1 MKKRKVVKSTKRS
14 YKRKSLKIT
23 EKFMTFIRS
32 SMMVENVNHDEVLKT
47 IQLTN
52 PSLDD
57 VQAVLLETTNLIKD
71 YKENY
76 GNKQMV
82 VTTELSKIYNK
93 PDSVEKAELVTL
105 VDFLAHPTTNQ
116 SGIFTT
122 QERIEATIKDL
133 ETKIESQKYALKLCE
148 MFMDIKCSDKLV
160 AENTRAVFLQIHSK
174 LMGI

>member
-1 MKKRKVVKSTKRS
+1 M
-14 YKRKSLKIT
+14 KIT

-32 SMMVENVNHDEVLKT
+32 SMMVSNVNHDEVLKT
-47 IQLTN
+47 IQSTN
-52 PSLDD
+52 PSLED
-57 VQAVLLETTNLIKD
+57 VQAVLLETTTLIKV

-82 VTTELSKIYNK
+82 VTTELSKIYDK
-93 PDSVEKAELVTL
+93 PDCVEKAELITL
-105 VDFLAHPTTNQ
+105 VDFLDHPDTNQ
-116 SGIFTT
+116 SGIFAA

-133 ETKIESQKYALKLCE
+133 ESKIESQKYALKLCE

-160 AENTRAVFLQIHSK
+160 AENTKALFLQIHSK